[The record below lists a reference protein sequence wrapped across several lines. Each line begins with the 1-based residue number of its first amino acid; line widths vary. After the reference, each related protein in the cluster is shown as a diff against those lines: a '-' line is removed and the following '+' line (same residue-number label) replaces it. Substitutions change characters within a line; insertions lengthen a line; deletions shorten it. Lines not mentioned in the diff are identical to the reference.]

1 MMKPQLRLRV
11 LASASIGLGMTICA
25 AVSAEEFEQH
35 AAHEHGKI
43 TINVALEK
51 QELSIE
57 LDAPAVNVVGFEHV
71 PRTAQEKAAA
81 AGAAMLLKS
90 ESGLFGMP
98 PEARCRLSGAQ
109 INGPHWEKDA
119 EGHEHDGH
127 DGDHE
132 HADAHEQHAD
142 YEASY
147 MYKCEAPAQLAWFE
161 PWLLEKLRDVHE
173 ARINLITATGQRSQV
188 VSRARERVS
197 LQGAR

>member
-1 MMKPQLRLRV
+1 MKPQLRLLA
-11 LASASIGLGMTICA
+11 LASASISLGTMICA
-25 AVSAEEFEQH
+25 PARAEEFEQH
-35 AAHEHGKI
+35 GAHEHGKI

-71 PRTAQEKAAA
+71 PRTAQEKAAVASA
-81 AGAAMLLKS
+81 AALLKS

-98 PEARCRLSGAQ
+98 DEARCHLNGSQ
-109 INGPHWEKDA
+109 INGPHWEKD
-119 EGHEHDGH
+119 DGH

-147 MYKCEAPAQLAWFE
+147 NFKCEAPAQLGWFE
-161 PWLLEKLRDVHE
+161 PWLLDKLPNVHE

-188 VSRARERVS
+188 VSRAHERVL
-197 LQGAR
+197 LQGER